1 MSRNNCVLI
10 ALTSLAAE
18 GTPRL
23 ALELSREWLD
33 AGIRPI
39 IVVLQG
45 SPNDLASDFDALGV
59 KRITL
64 DLPDRGYARYLILA
78 FGIFK

>member
-10 ALTSLAAE
+10 VLMSLAAE

-23 ALELSREWLD
+23 ALELSREWLN
-33 AGIRPI
+33 AGVEPI
-39 IVVLQG
+39 IVVMQG
-45 SPNDLASDFDALGV
+45 APNDLASDFDALGL

-64 DLPDRGYARYLILA
+64 DLPRPRIRALPR
-78 FGIFK
+78 FGVPHF